1 VNPALTDSFTPAV
14 VRRQLAGAAQR
25 EEYSSQGSPCAC
37 RGTAVDAQ
45 RISVAMLGIG
55 SSLPLTRP
63 TAAGAAL
70 AWQSHRQ
77 AATIAV
83 VHRAIRA
90 RQITAVQRVNLRTAK
105 ARIIVR
111 EM

>member
-1 VNPALTDSFTPAV
+1 VNPALTDSFMPAAM
-14 VRRQLAGAAQR
+14 RRQLAGAAQS

-37 RGTAVDAQ
+37 RETAVDTQ

-55 SSLPLTRP
+55 ASLPPTRP
-63 TAAGAAL
+63 TAAGAAS
-70 AWQSHRQ
+70 AWQFQRKE
-77 AATIAV
+77 ATIAD
-83 VHRAIRA
+83 VHRAVRA
-90 RQITAVQRVNLRTAK
+90 RQITAVRRVNLRTAK